1 MKKFLSIVLMILLV
15 MSPVMMVEA
24 KTTTTSKTTTTTKK
38 TTTKKS
44 TKTTTTKKTTT
55 EEASENKNPINIYV
69 FYSSTCPH
77 CTELHEFLSE
87 LKEDKTYGKMFKVN
101 DYEVTTD
108 SQNSDLMYE
117 VVSHFKETYSG
128 VPIYIIGNQYMSG
141 FAEDVHGDQIKEAI
155 KKAYDEQ
162 PEDEVAKLIQEL
174 GNKKDSNV
182 VGYVVLAIAVV
193 IIIGVIYSSSKNK
206 YYDDEVDS
214 AEELDAKNSEVNN
227 EKKTLETEAV
237 ESKKTDSKK
246 TSSTTKK
253 NSTKKKTTK
262 KKA

>member
-1 MKKFLSIVLMILLV
+1 MKKFLSIVLMVLLV

-24 KTTTTSKTTTTTKK
+24 KTTTTSKTTTSTKK

-55 EEASENKNPINIYV
+55 EEASESKNSINIYV

-87 LKEDKTYGKMFKVN
+87 LKEDKTYGKMFKVI
-101 DYEVTTD
+101 DYEVSD

-117 VVSHFKETYSG
+117 VVSHFKQTYSG
-128 VPIYIIGNQYMSG
+128 VPIYVIGNQYMSG
-141 FAEDVHGDQIKEAI
+141 FAKDVHGDQVKEAI

-174 GNKKDSNV
+174 GNKKDSSA

-193 IIIGVIYSSSKNK
+193 VIIGVIYSSSKNK

-214 AEELDAKNSEVNN
+214 AEELDTKSSEVKN
-227 EKKTLETEAV
+227 ETNTVETKEV

-253 NSTKKKTTK
+253 NSTKKKSTK

>member
-1 MKKFLSIVLMILLV
+1 MKKFLSIVLMVLLV

-24 KTTTTSKTTTTTKK
+24 KTTTTTTTKA
-38 TTTKKS
+38 TTKKS
-44 TKTTTTKKTTT
+44 TKKTTTKKTTT

-77 CTELHEFLSE
+77 CSDLHEFLDK
-87 LKEDKTYGKMFKVN
+87 LKEDKTYGKMFKVV
-101 DYEVTTD
+101 DYEVTSD
-108 SQNSDLMYE
+108 SHNSDLMYE
-117 VVSHFKETYSG
+117 VVSHFKQTYDG
-128 VPIYIIGNQYMSG
+128 VPIYVIGNQYMSG
-141 FAEDVHGDQIKEAI
+141 FAEDVHGDQVKEAI
-155 KKAYDEQ
+155 QKAYDEQ
-162 PEDEVAKLIQEL
+162 PKDEIAELIQEL
-174 GNKKDSNV
+174 ANKKDGNAI
-182 VGYVVLAIAVV
+182 GYIVLAVAVV

-214 AEELDAKNSEVNN
+214 VDENEAKTVEIKN
-227 EKKTLETEAV
+227 EKKTTETKKV
-237 ESKKTDSKK
+237 ESKKNDSKK

>member
-1 MKKFLSIVLMILLV
+1 MKKFLSIVLMVLLV

-24 KTTTTSKTTTTTKK
+24 KTTTTSKTTTSTKK

-77 CTELHEFLSE
+77 CTELHEFLNK

-101 DYEVTTD
+101 DYEVPD

-117 VVSHFKETYSG
+117 VVNHFKQDYSG
-128 VPIYIIGNQYMSG
+128 VPIYIVGNQYMSG
-141 FAEDVHGDQIKEAI
+141 FAKDVHGDQVKEAI

-182 VGYVVLAIAVV
+182 VGYVVLAVAVI

-206 YYDDEVDS
+206 YYDDEADS
-214 AEELDAKNSEVNN
+214 TEELDAKNSEVMN
-227 EKKTLETEAV
+227 EKKTVETKKV
-237 ESKKTDSKK
+237 ESKKSDSKK

-253 NSTKKKTTK
+253 NSTKKK
-262 KKA
+262 A